1 LTQRFA
7 INDGSPERMDAFF
20 HSLASYSHQGEV
32 LSVASGFIWA
42 VSVLLFRVSGRAV
55 HPISLNFFK
64 CTLSTFLL
72 IPTMIVLGLPLL
84 PSLPVRDYGLM
95 ILSGFFGIA
104 LSDTLFFYC
113 LNLLGASLT
122 AIVDCLYSPFIII
135 FSVLFISEKMSPHQV
150 GGVIL
155 ILAAVILISVK
166 KGEAMPPRQ
175 NLVLGLGLGV
185 LAMLTQAVGVVM
197 MKPLLGQSPLLWAT
211 LFRIG
216 TAAVVLGGFLGL
228 HSRGRRLFKPLAA
241 PPNWRAMIPGS
252 FLGAYV
258 GLIAWM
264 AGMKYIFA
272 SVAAPL
278 NQLHTIFVF
287 VLAALFLREKITLAK
302 MMSLILAAL
311 GATLVSWF

>member
-1 LTQRFA
+1 M
-7 INDGSPERMDAFF
+7 EAFF
-20 HSLASYSHQGEV
+20 NSLESYPHLGEV
-32 LSVASGFIWA
+32 LSVGSGFIWA

-72 IPTMIVLGLPLL
+72 ILTMIAIGLPLL
-84 PSLPVRDYGLM
+84 PALPVRDYGLM
-95 ILSGFFGIA
+95 ILSGFLGIA

-113 LNLLGASLT
+113 LNFLGASLT

-135 FSVLFISEKMSPHQV
+135 FSVLFISERMSLHQV

-155 ILAAVILISVK
+155 ILAAVVLISVN
-166 KGEAMPPRQ
+166 KGEAMPPRKK
-175 NLVLGLGLGV
+175 LVLGLGLGV
-185 LAMLTQAVGVVM
+185 LAMLTQAAGVVV
-197 MKPLLGQSPLLWAT
+197 MKPLLSRSPLLWAT

-216 TAAVVLGGFLGL
+216 MAAIVLGGFLVL
-228 HSRGRRLFKPLAA
+228 RPQARRLLRPLAA
-241 PPNWRAMIPGS
+241 PSNWRAMIPAS

-264 AGMKYIFA
+264 AGMKYTFA

-278 NQLHTIFVF
+278 NQLHTVFIF
-287 VLAALFLREKITLAK
+287 VLATLFLREKVTPAK
-302 MMSLILAAL
+302 LISLILAAL
-311 GATLVSWF
+311 GAALVSWS

>member
-1 LTQRFA
+1 
-7 INDGSPERMDAFF
+7 MDAFF
-20 HSLASYSHQGEV
+20 HSLESYAHLGEI
-32 LSVASGFIWA
+32 LSVGSAFIWA
-42 VSVLLFRVSGRAV
+42 VSVLFFRVSGRTV

-64 CTLSTFLL
+64 CALSTFLL
-72 IPTMIVLGLPLL
+72 ILTVIALGLPLL
-84 PSLPVRDYGLM
+84 PPLPFHDYGLM
-95 ILSGFFGIA
+95 ILSGFVGIA

-135 FSVLFISEKMSPHQV
+135 FSVLFIGERMSPHQV

-155 ILAAVILISVK
+155 ILAAVVLISVK

-175 NLVLGLGLGV
+175 KLALGLGLGV
-185 LAMLTQAVGVVM
+185 LTMLTQAVGVVM
-197 MKPLLGQSPLLWAT
+197 MKPLLGHSPLLWAT
-211 LFRIG
+211 LFRVG

-228 HSRGRRLFKPLAA
+228 HPQGRRLCKSLAA
-241 PPNWRAMIPGS
+241 PSNWRVMVPAS

-264 AGMKYIFA
+264 AGMKYTFA

-278 NQLHTIFVF
+278 NQLHTIFIF
-287 VLAALFLREKITLAK
+287 VLAALFLREKISLAK
-302 MMSLILAAL
+302 MVSLFLAAL
-311 GATLVSWF
+311 GATLVSWS

>member
-1 LTQRFA
+1 MA
-7 INDGSPERMDAFF
+7 AFF
-20 HSLASYSHQGEV
+20 HSLESYSHLGEV
-32 LSVASGFIWA
+32 LSVGSGFIWA

-64 CTLSTFLL
+64 CGLSTFLL
-72 IPTMIVLGLPLL
+72 ILTMIALGLPLL
-84 PSLPVRDYGLM
+84 PPLPVRDYGLM
-95 ILSGFFGIA
+95 ILSGFLGIA

-135 FSVLFISEKMSPHQV
+135 FSVLFIGERMSSHQV

-155 ILAAVILISVK
+155 ILAAVVLISAK

-175 NLVLGLGLGV
+175 KLVLGLGLGV
-185 LAMLTQAVGVVM
+185 LAMLTQAAGVVV
-197 MKPLLGQSPLLWAT
+197 MKPLLGRSPLLWAT
-211 LFRIG
+211 LLRTG
-216 TAAVVLGGFLGL
+216 TAAAVLGSFLGL
-228 HSRGRRLFKPLAA
+228 HPQGRRLCKSLAA
-241 PPNWRAMIPGS
+241 PSNWRAMVPGS

-302 MMSLILAAL
+302 MVSLILAAL
-311 GATLVSWF
+311 GATLVSWS